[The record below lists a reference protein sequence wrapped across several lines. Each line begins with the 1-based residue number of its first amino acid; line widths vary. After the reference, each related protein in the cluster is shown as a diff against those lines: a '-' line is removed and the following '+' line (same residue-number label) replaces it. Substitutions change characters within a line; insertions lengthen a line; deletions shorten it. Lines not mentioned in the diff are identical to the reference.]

1 MSLPDFLFAS
11 PWLVRLLALAIGAC
25 FGSFFTVAIGRWP
38 DEGSV
43 ITPPSRCTACGKRLR
58 SRDNIPVLGWLIRR
72 GRAACC
78 GTPISPRYI
87 VVEALTAL
95 FALVL
100 VERQLAGLAAGG
112 DVRQQALFEL
122 LAGGIFIGGLIIAT
136 FVDLET
142 MMIPDEVSLG
152 GGAALLA
159 LAAFRTAI
167 PPEAALIG
175 AGVGYLMIQVPFVW
189 VYEAAFGRR
198 GMGEGDSKLMLF
210 IGAFLGLTGCLFAL
224 VAGAIQGL
232 LVFMVVRVFGQRTA
246 PPLDA
251 GEAREATGAEAGPE
265 DSTCEGSHDLAHH
278 GAENVDDAGSDLT
291 PSWRH
296 VRLPFGPL
304 LAVGALEYYF
314 FGPEIIEWY
323 LALLSP

>member
-1 MSLPDFLFAS
+1 MSLPDFLFTS
-11 PWLVRLLALAIGAC
+11 PWLVRLLSLGIGAC

-43 ITPPSRCTACGKRLR
+43 ISPPSRCNACGKRLR
-58 SRDNIPVLGWLIRR
+58 NRDNIPIFGWLLRR

-78 GTPISPRYI
+78 GTPISPRYLAI
-87 VVEALTAL
+87 EVLTAL

-100 VERQLAGLAAGG
+100 VERQLGALAAGG
-112 DVRQQALFEL
+112 DLRQQALYEVL
-122 LAGGIFIGGLIIAT
+122 GGGIFIGGLIIAT

-142 MMIPDEVSLG
+142 MMIPDEVTLG
-152 GGAALLA
+152 GGAALLT
-159 LAAFRTAI
+159 LAAFRTSL

-175 AGVGYLMIQVPFVW
+175 AGLGYLIIQVPFVW

-210 IGAFLGLTGCLFAL
+210 IGTFLGLAGCLFAL
-224 VAGAIQGL
+224 VAGAVQGL
-232 LVFMVVRVFGQRTA
+232 LVFALFRIFSRNI
-246 PPLDA
+246 
-251 GEAREATGAEAGPE
+251 
-265 DSTCEGSHDLAHH
+265 DSTPESGRPGASADTNHDRSDHIEGLA
-278 GAENVDDAGSDLT
+278 ANLAANDVAGSAQDNESA

-314 FGPEIIEWY
+314 FGPAIIEWY
-323 LALLSP
+323 LGLLSP